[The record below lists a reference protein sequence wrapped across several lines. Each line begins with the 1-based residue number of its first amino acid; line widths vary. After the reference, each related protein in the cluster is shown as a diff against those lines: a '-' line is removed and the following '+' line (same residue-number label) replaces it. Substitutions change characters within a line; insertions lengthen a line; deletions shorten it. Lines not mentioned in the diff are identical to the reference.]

1 MAKDNSALQVSS
13 GVEALIERL
22 HDEGVAA
29 GRERAEKIVADAEHQ
44 AAWIV
49 EQAELEAEAL
59 KKAAREHAGQTQ
71 KALQESLSV
80 AVRDAILSLKSTLSA
95 RFAAEVQRA
104 VGREMSRE
112 QMLQR
117 LILEVAGRAKEQID
131 ETEPMQIL
139 LPRDAVGLE
148 ELRKDPEVLR
158 ANPLTELS
166 GLITKEML
174 REGVTFIEADDGMP
188 GIRLSIRGDAIKL
201 DVTEAAVTELLL
213 AHLQPRFRALVEGI
227 VR

>member
-95 RFAAEVQRA
+95 RFADEVQRA

-117 LILEVAGRAKEQID
+117 LILEVAGRAKEQLD
-131 ETEPMQIL
+131 ESEPMQIL

-148 ELRKDPEVLR
+148 ELRKDPEALR

-174 REGVTFIEADDGMP
+174 REGVTFIEADDDMP

>member
-29 GRERAEKIVADAEHQ
+29 GQERAEKIVADAEHQ

-49 EQAELEAEAL
+49 EQAELETEAL
-59 KKAAREHAGQTQ
+59 KKAAREQAEQTQ

-95 RFAAEVQRA
+95 RFADEVQRA

-117 LILEVAGRAKEQID
+117 LILEVAGRAKEQVD
-131 ETEPMQIL
+131 ESEPMQIL

-148 ELRKDPEVLR
+148 ELRKDPEALR

-174 REGVTFIEADDGMP
+174 QEGVTFIEADDDMP

>member
-13 GVEALIERL
+13 GAEALIERL
-22 HDEGVAA
+22 HDEG
-29 GRERAEKIVADAEHQ
+29 GQERAEKIVADAEHQ

-49 EQAELEAEAL
+49 EQAELETEAL
-59 KKAAREHAGQTQ
+59 KKAAREQAEQTQ

-95 RFAAEVQRA
+95 RFADEVQRA

-117 LILEVAGRAKEQID
+117 LILEVAGRAKEQVD
-131 ETEPMQIL
+131 E
-139 LPRDAVGLE
+139 
-148 ELRKDPEVLR
+148 
-158 ANPLTELS
+158 S
-166 GLITKEML
+166 
-174 REGVTFIEADDGMP
+174 DDDLP

>member
-59 KKAAREHAGQTQ
+59 KKAAREHAEQTQ

-95 RFAAEVQRA
+95 RFADEVQRA

-117 LILEVAGRAKEQID
+117 LILEVAGRAKEQLD
-131 ETEPMQIL
+131 ESEPMQIL
-139 LPRDAVGLE
+139 LPRDAVGLD
-148 ELRKDPEVLR
+148 ELRKDPEALR

-174 REGVTFIEADDGMP
+174 REGVTFIEADDDMP

>member
-29 GRERAEKIVADAEHQ
+29 GQERAEKIVADAEHQ

-49 EQAELEAEAL
+49 EQAELETEAL
-59 KKAAREHAGQTQ
+59 KKAAREQAEQTQ

-95 RFAAEVQRA
+95 RFADEVQRA

-117 LILEVAGRAKEQID
+117 LILEVAGRAKEQLD
-131 ETEPMQIL
+131 ESEPMQIL

-148 ELRKDPEVLR
+148 ELRKDPEALR

-174 REGVTFIEADDGMP
+174 QEGVTFIEADGGMP

>member
-59 KKAAREHAGQTQ
+59 KQAAREHAEQTQ
-71 KALQESLSV
+71 NALQESLSV

-95 RFAAEVQRA
+95 RFADEVQRA

-117 LILEVAGRAKEQID
+117 LILEVAGRAKEQLD
-131 ETEPMQIL
+131 ESEPMQIL

-148 ELRKDPEVLR
+148 ELRKDPEALR

-174 REGVTFIEADDGMP
+174 REGVTFIEADDDMP

>member
-29 GRERAEKIVADAEHQ
+29 GQERAEKIVADAEHQ

-49 EQAELEAEAL
+49 EQAELETEAL
-59 KKAAREHAGQTQ
+59 KKAAWEQAEQTQ

-95 RFAAEVQRA
+95 RFADEVQRA

-117 LILEVAGRAKEQID
+117 LILEVAGRAKEQVD
-131 ETEPMQIL
+131 ESEPMQIL

-148 ELRKDPEVLR
+148 ELRKDPEALR

-174 REGVTFIEADDGMP
+174 QEGVTFIEADDDMP

>member
-29 GRERAEKIVADAEHQ
+29 GQERAEKIVADAEHQ

-95 RFAAEVQRA
+95 RFADEVQRA

-117 LILEVAGRAKEQID
+117 LILEVAGRAKEQLD

-148 ELRKDPEVLR
+148 ELRKDPEALR